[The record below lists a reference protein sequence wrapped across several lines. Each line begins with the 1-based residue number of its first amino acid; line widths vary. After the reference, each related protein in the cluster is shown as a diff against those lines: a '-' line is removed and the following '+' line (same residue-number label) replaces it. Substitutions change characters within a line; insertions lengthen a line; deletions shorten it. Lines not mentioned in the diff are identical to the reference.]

1 MHTKRTGKFI
11 KEDSSGSGTFASW
24 PPHKVIIFKE
34 CTFFLFLQIKYI
46 V

>member
-24 PPHKVIIFKE
+24 PPHKVIIF
-34 CTFFLFLQIKYI
+34 LFPISVLQK
-46 V
+46 